1 MTMIARFAHISI
13 LIGLFLVFAGVCTA
27 QRNADGTSSLYPDS
41 KETDKR
47 DQPKSVREMLD
58 KLRIEKEKKDY
69 DAMLSRG
76 EEALQISDQ
85 LEKAFETNEKL
96 TNQDLA
102 KLESLE
108 KLVKKIR
115 SELGGSDDDDTDPPN
130 DDAFAPQSRVGRPN
144 TVVEGFKALKE
155 TTVML
160 VDELKKTTRFTIS
173 AAAIQSTNAV
183 LRLARFLR
191 FKK

>member
-1 MTMIARFAHISI
+1 MIARFAQISI

-27 QRNADGTSSLYPDS
+27 QRSADGSSSIYPDS
-41 KETDKR
+41 KETDKG

-76 EEALQISDQ
+76 EEALRISDQ

-96 TNQDLA
+96 TDKDLA
-102 KLESLE
+102 KLDSLE
-108 KLVKKIR
+108 KIVKKIR
-115 SELGGSDDDDTDPPN
+115 SELGGNSDEDTDAPDDDAMT
-130 DDAFAPQSRVGRPN
+130 PQPRVDRPN
-144 TVVEGFKALKE
+144 TVVEGFQALKK

-191 FKK
+191 FKR